1 MWRAEADPL
10 HYRRGRWVREARSEL
25 IVADGRI
32 QQIRSRRPGRDTAR
46 SVVLPGFHDS
56 HLHLR
61 AAAATKL
68 SVDLSTSNSIPA
80 LLVSLRSRAGDFRGR
95 WIRGWGWDES
105 TLKERRAPTIA
116 EIDSVTGSHPC
127 ALHHRTGKVVI
138 LNSAAW
144 RVLAGPEGLPTAVGE
159 PVRADAALLRGMPR
173 QPENAVESALADL
186 SRELAAAGVTS
197 VADATATNTWDDIA
211 RLEEWVRRG
220 VVRQRV
226 NALLAFDEVSA
237 VRGSEGGM
245 QGDGSTVRVLGAK
258 VAAPADE
265 IADRVRHVR
274 RYGWPVAVHAT
285 EPDEL
290 EAALTAISECGPPS
304 WGRDRIEHLGLPLP
318 EHLERIRAGG
328 IAVTTN
334 PAFVTE
340 RGQKYRELLS
350 AVEQEW
356 LYPLRSVLAK
366 GIPVAAASDRP
377 VTAATPLVTMA
388 AAVHRRPRVAGA
400 EPLGAEE
407 RVTPDE
413 ALSLVTDRAE
423 VDGPAPDRQ
432 RGRGSSASDLHLNAD
447 LVVLSDDPRRL
458 LEDTDVLATFV
469 GGRAIWGPPEAGRV
483 VTGGVADVQE

>member
-1 MWRAEADPL
+1 MWRAEAYPL
-10 HYRRGRWVREARSEL
+10 HYLRGRWVREARSEL
-25 IVADGRI
+25 IVSDGRI
-32 QQIRSRRPGRDTAR
+32 QQIGPLRPGRDAAK
-46 SVVLPGFHDS
+46 SVILPGFHDS

-61 AAAATKL
+61 AAAAARL
-68 SVDLSTSNSIPA
+68 SVDLSTSSSIPA
-80 LLVSLRSRAGDFRGR
+80 LLTSLRSRAGDFEGR

-116 EIDSVTGSHPC
+116 EIDSVTASHPC

-144 RVLAGPEGLPTAVGE
+144 RILAGPDGE
-159 PVRADAALLRGMPR
+159 PTPIEEPLRADAALLQKMPR
-173 QPENAVESALADL
+173 QPENSVESALADL
-186 SRELAAAGVTS
+186 SGELAAAGVTS
-197 VADATATNTWDDIA
+197 VTDATATNTWDDIA
-211 RLEEWVRRG
+211 RMDEWVRRG
-220 VVRQRV
+220 LVRQRV
-226 NALLAFDEVSA
+226 NALLAFDQVSA
-237 VRGSEGGM
+237 ASGSGGGM
-245 QGDGSTVRVLGAK
+245 QIHGTVRVLGAK
-258 VAAPADE
+258 VAAPADG

-274 RYGWPVAVHAT
+274 GYGWPVAVHAT

-290 EAALTAISECGPPS
+290 EAALTAISECGPPA

-318 EHLERIRAGG
+318 GHLERIRAGR

-334 PAFVTE
+334 PAFVAE

-356 LYPLRSVLAK
+356 LYPLRSVLAQ
-366 GIPVAAASDRP
+366 GIPLAAASDRP
-377 VTAATPLVTMA
+377 VTAATPLDTMV
-388 AAVHRRPRVAGA
+388 AAVHRRPRAAGA

-413 ALSLVTDRAE
+413 ALALVTDRAE
-423 VDGPAPDRQ
+423 VDGSALDRQ
-432 RGRGSSASDLHLNAD
+432 GGRGSSASDLHLNAD

-469 GGRAIWGPPEAGRV
+469 GGRAIWGPPEAG
-483 VTGGVADVQE
+483 